1 MVIPKLILLI
11 EINFQVSVISCQ
23 TPLRQIKSWYVQY
36 KVQLLS
42 WMTAHWSKKKLPIFL
57 HKNIEK
63 IVNNTFRSSKFKAR
77 LQSKILLCLKKN
89 KKEIQ
94 SRSTLWSLR
103 NFCITIF
110 WKISVKTTSSVKS
123 LLYNWFHEMN
133 FKWYKNFVN
142 STLWCVTNESQ

>member
-23 TPLRQIKSWYVQY
+23 TPLRQIKSWYSI

-110 WKISVKTTSSVKS
+110 WKISVKTTSLVKS
-123 LLYNWFHEMN
+123 FTIKLISRNNYEVIQ
-133 FKWYKNFVN
+133 KI
-142 STLWCVTNESQ
+142 S